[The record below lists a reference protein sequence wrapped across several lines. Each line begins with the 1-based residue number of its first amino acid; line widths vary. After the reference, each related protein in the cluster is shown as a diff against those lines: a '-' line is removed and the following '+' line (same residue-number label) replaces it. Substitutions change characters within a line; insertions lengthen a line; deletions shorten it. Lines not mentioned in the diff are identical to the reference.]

1 MQAVFFP
8 DQSLELETLED
19 GQLSR
24 KIRARG
30 GSLMMV
36 EVIFE
41 TGAVGTE
48 HRHPHEQMSYCLSG
62 EFDFNID
69 GEHCTVRA
77 GDSLYVPSMALHGTR
92 CIQAGRLLDVF
103 NPQRE
108 DFLTAKLGDPR

>member
-1 MQAVFFP
+1 MNPVFFP
-8 DQSLELETLED
+8 DQPIALETVEA
-19 GQLSR
+19 GMVSR

-36 EVIFE
+36 EVFFE
-41 TGAVGTE
+41 AGGCGYE
-48 HRHPHEQMSYCLSG
+48 HRHLHEQISYCLAG
-62 EFDFNID
+62 EFVFSID
-69 GEHCTVRA
+69 GETRTLHA

-108 DFLTAKLGDPR
+108 DFLKA